1 MIEDRDEATNH
12 VDQVERKYK
21 IMKVE
26 RDALQ
31 NEAKGIQ
38 STFKTMEKQMKKS
51 INEVDEIKAINVIIL

>member
-51 INEVDEIKAINVIIL
+51 IM

>member
-12 VDQVERKYK
+12 VDQIERKYK

-38 STFKTMEKQMKKS
+38 STFKTMEK
-51 INEVDEIKAINVIIL
+51 